1 MAAEES
7 NAEKEY
13 IELCRNGDLEG
24 VKASLLA
31 GVDVN
36 TIEPP
41 GGYMRTGLVLALIN
55 SHNDVVQ
62 HLLNTENLNVHL
74 KDGYRMTALHAAVQG
89 NNHEGLA
96 MLLDFQDMD
105 ELDVNARD
113 KYRRTPLWRAIENCS
128 EHCIKMLLRD
138 ERVDPNI
145 EGTQGPEYAGEHRP
159 LSMQDDLLTPLLY
172 AVKRGLTARPLLRLL
187 LSNPRTDPN
196 IKDHSNWSKTALMYA
211 VKENKEDIVQI
222 LLADPRVDLDT
233 TERFERK
240 ADDIAR

>member
-1 MAAEES
+1 MAAEEN
-7 NAEKEY
+7 NAGEEY

-24 VKASLLA
+24 VKAALLA

-36 TIEPP
+36 TRER
-41 GGYMRTGLVLALIN
+41 GGYERTGLVLALLN
-55 SHNDVVQ
+55 NHNNVVQ
-62 HLLNTENLNVHL
+62 HLLNTEDLNVHMY
-74 KDGYRMTALHAAVQG
+74 GYRMTALHAAVQG
-89 NNHEGLA
+89 HNHEGLA
-96 MLLDFQDMD
+96 MLLNFKDLG
-105 ELDVNARD
+105 ELDVNARE

-145 EGTQGPEYAGEHRP
+145 EGIQGPEYAGEHRP
-159 LSMQDDLLTPLLY
+159 LILRDDLLTPLLY
-172 AVKRGLTARPLLRLL
+172 AVKRGVSARPLLRLL

-211 VKENKEDIVQI
+211 VKENKEDIVEI
-222 LLADPRVDLDT
+222 LLADPRVDLNT

-240 ADDIAR
+240 ADDITR